1 MILTNVKLRRPKV
14 LFEKIKFEGTEGI
27 IYVEY
32 YITEKSAFNQYDEE
46 DLVLYGIEVRKMCTD
61 SISNL
66 SDKIPIEISTY
77 LNISSNKT
85 SVTDL
90 IHILAKN
97 CVTPVTLKYN
107 LEDMCGIY
115 F

>member
-14 LFEKIKFEGTEGI
+14 LFEKIKFEGKEGI

-61 SISNL
+61 SISK